1 MHIIKFQLL
10 HTWRANF
17 ATLKS
22 ACMIRDGS
30 SDVYPWMMPTR
41 RFPHALPARSL
52 VPTDAGGQAW
62 D

>member
-10 HTWRANF
+10 YTWRANF

-30 SDVYPWMMPTR
+30 SDV
-41 RFPHALPARSL
+41 
-52 VPTDAGGQAW
+52 
-62 D
+62 